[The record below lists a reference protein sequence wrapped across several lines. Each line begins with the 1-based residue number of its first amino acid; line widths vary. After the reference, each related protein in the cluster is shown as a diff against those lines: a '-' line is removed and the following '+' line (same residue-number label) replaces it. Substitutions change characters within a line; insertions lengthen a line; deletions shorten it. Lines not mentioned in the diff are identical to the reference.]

1 MKKIIYLHGLGPS
14 GEDKTAVF
22 LRMKLRHSVAVSPDI
37 PLEPMAA
44 LQYLKDLCVD
54 IAPDLVIGTAMGAM
68 YAQQLKGYKKILV
81 NPVFHPSEVMRQ
93 NLGINKNLNS
103 QQGGGKDF
111 EITPL
116 LIEKYE
122 EMESRQFEGVT
133 DEDRQQTYAFFGT
146 EDNHVNNQEEYAQ
159 YYHHSILY
167 PGSHRLQY
175 KLVKELVLS
184 KVIEVLGSSNR
195 IESFFDTC
203 ADEGR
208 CLNPT
213 TALRC
218 LFDYYSNFNRYHQGN
233 DSFMKVLATIHTAIE
248 SWLLF
253 IKKNCPETYEECCTS
268 YRRTIGTQKHIKMSQ
283 NELLTNSYDW
293 LELQNTSKETTYA
306 LCWGIKRSFYYKF
319 SKAKPATFASTNNNS
334 KWNVE
339 QLNRMGM
346 SI

>member
-1 MKKIIYLHGLGPS
+1 MKRIIYLHGVGSS
-14 GEDKTAVF
+14 GATQTAEY
-22 LRMKLRHSVAVSPDI
+22 LRVKLRYPVVVSPDI
-37 PLEPMAA
+37 PLEPITA

-54 IAPDLVIGTAMGAM
+54 INPDLVIGTAMGAM
-68 YAQQLKGYKKILV
+68 YAQQLKGYKKILI
-81 NPVFHPSEVMRQ
+81 NPVSHLSEVMRQ
-93 NLGINKNLNS
+93 NLGINKNLNDQS
-103 QQGGGKDF
+103 EDGKDF

-122 EMESRQFEGVT
+122 EMESRQFEGIT
-133 DEDRQQTYAFFGT
+133 EENRQQTFAFFGT
-146 EDNHVNNQEEYAQ
+146 EDNFVSNQEEYAQ
-159 YYHHSILY
+159 NYHHSILY
-167 PGSHRLQY
+167 PGNHRLQH

-184 KVIEVLGSSNR
+184 KVIEVLGSSNC
-195 IESFFDTC
+195 IESFFDNC

-213 TALRC
+213 TALRY
-218 LFDYYSNFNRYHQGN
+218 LFDYYSNFSRYHQGSE
-233 DSFMKVLATIHTAIE
+233 SFMKVLTTIHTAIE

-253 IKKNCPETYEECCTS
+253 IKKNCPETYEEWCTS
-268 YRRTIGTQKHIKMSQ
+268 YRRTIGTLKHIKMSQ

-339 QLNRMGM
+339 QLYRMGM

>member
-22 LRMKLRHSVAVSPDI
+22 LRMKLRYSVAVSPDI
-37 PLEPMAA
+37 PLEPMTA

-122 EMESRQFEGVT
+122 EMESRQFEGIT
-133 DEDRQQTYAFFGT
+133 DEDRQQTFAFFGT
-146 EDNHVNNQEEYAQ
+146 EDDLVNNQEEYAQ
-159 YYHHSILY
+159 YYHQSILY
-167 PGSHRLQY
+167 PGNHRLQH

-184 KVIEVLGSSNR
+184 KVIEVLGSSNC
-195 IESFFDTC
+195 IESFFDNC

-213 TALRC
+213 TALRY
-218 LFDYYSNFNRYHQGN
+218 LFDYYSNFSRYHQGSE
-233 DSFMKVLATIHTAIE
+233 SFMKVLATIHTAIE
-248 SWLLF
+248 SWLHF
-253 IKKNCPETYEECCTS
+253 IKKNCPETYDECCTS
-268 YRRTIGTQKHIKMSQ
+268 YRRIGTQKHIIMSH
-283 NELLTNSYDW
+283 NELLANSYDW

-306 LCWGIKRSFYYKF
+306 LCWGIKRSFYYNKF
-319 SKAKPATFASTNNNS
+319 SKVKPATFASTNNNS